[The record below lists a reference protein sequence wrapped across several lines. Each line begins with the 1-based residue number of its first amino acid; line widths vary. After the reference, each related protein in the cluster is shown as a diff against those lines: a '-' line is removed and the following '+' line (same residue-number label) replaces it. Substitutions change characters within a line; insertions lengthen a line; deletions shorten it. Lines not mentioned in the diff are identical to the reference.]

1 MELADLD
8 SEVVSKVELCV
19 ENVQGVEPEDGKAEM
34 ADHWLAESS
43 SEPKVA
49 GFREQ
54 VAWAGTGMELGFEL
68 GVLGLWKVDVR
79 G

>member
-8 SEVVSKVELCV
+8 SEVVSKVEPCV
-19 ENVQGVEPEDGKAEM
+19 ERVQRLEPEDEKAEM
-34 ADHWLAESS
+34 ADHWLAESN

-54 VAWAGTGMELGFEL
+54 VVWAGTGMELQFEP
-68 GVLGLWKVDVR
+68 GVLGLWKEDVM